1 MVKKI
6 YLDLSN
12 YFSLHTKK
20 LISSENDKRIG
31 ITVSVMYKDQ
41 INVSYVMN
49 LYYGEKDTSR
59 LIAYT
64 MNVIWDVLKKLN
76 KERNY
81 QMYVYDNEFVA
92 IINRCLREMKKND
105 AGCFINIFGDINTK
119 VTIEEIKARR
129 IKIRNGIF
137 W

>member
-1 MVKKI
+1 
-6 YLDLSN
+6 
-12 YFSLHTKK
+12 
-20 LISSENDKRIG
+20 
-31 ITVSVMYKDQ
+31 MYKDQ

-81 QMYVYDNEFVA
+81 QMYVYDHEFVA

-105 AGCFINIFGDINTK
+105 AVCFISIFGDINTK

-129 IKIRNGIF
+129 IKNRNGIF

>member
-1 MVKKI
+1 
-6 YLDLSN
+6 
-12 YFSLHTKK
+12 
-20 LISSENDKRIG
+20 
-31 ITVSVMYKDQ
+31 MYKDQ
-41 INVSYVMN
+41 IIVSYVMN

-81 QMYVYDNEFVA
+81 QMYVYDHEFVT
-92 IINRCLREMKKND
+92 IINRCLREMKKYD
-105 AGCFINIFGDINTK
+105 AGCFIKIFGDINTK